1 VDEVMATFD
10 ALVRTGKVRAVG
22 LSNVPA
28 WWAATAQTVARFRG
42 WEPVA
47 ALQLEY
53 SLVERTLEWD
63 HLPAALDLGMAI
75 VPWSPLANGYLT
87 GKYEPTRSAP
97 PGAGSGGDD
106 PGGGGSAGDESG
118 RPGADHSGAAG
129 SGADDR
135 DAGGAG
141 RLAPGSQ
148 WPVAADITDRQ
159 RRILAAVRTVASEV
173 GRSPA
178 QVALRWVAGRPGV
191 AGTLVGATSVAQLD
205 ANLDALDVELSAAHL
220 ALLDEVSRPLP
231 AQTPHTL
238 YARFPPPALR
248 RVPDV
253 SPQL

>member
-1 VDEVMATFD
+1 
-10 ALVRTGKVRAVG
+10 
-22 LSNVPA
+22 
-28 WWAATAQTVARFRG
+28 
-42 WEPVA
+42 VA

-87 GKYEPTRSAP
+87 GKYEPTRSGPTAD
-97 PGAGSGGDD
+97 GSD
-106 PGGGGSAGDESG
+106 
-118 RPGADHSGAAG
+118 
-129 SGADDR
+129 
-135 DAGGAG
+135 GAG

-148 WPVAADITDRQ
+148 WPVAADTTDRQ

-191 AGTLVGATSVAQLD
+191 AGTLLGATSVAQLD
-205 ANLDALDVELSAAHL
+205 ANLDALDVELSGAHL

-248 RVPDV
+248 RAPDV
-253 SPQL
+253 NPLL